1 MLKYFKVET
10 LKTQV
15 YIRNKNCIR
24 VVNIQQVL
32 KFILN
37 FIVSNF
43 RYNISFMDPPLG
55 GFGDISLSDIFLRA
69 KPLREIFTSGN
80 ITPNP
85 PRSGSIND

>member
-69 KPLREIFTSGN
+69 KPLGKYHHFGKYYAESPSLRVYK
-80 ITPNP
+80 
-85 PRSGSIND
+85 